1 MTSSRDE
8 FRALQA
14 VQKLMVKE
22 RKRES
27 LADDRAYMERLVA
40 FKGCVTVY
48 GWAAEQAKDC
58 RQEAQ
63 HARAVL
69 TVEDVSDL

>member
-1 MTSSRDE
+1 MRTWSAWYVLQSALFPYTSLSTR
-8 FRALQA
+8 
-14 VQKLMVKE
+14 
-22 RKRES
+22 
-27 LADDRAYMERLVA
+27 LAFASGGVRLHNKVA